1 LKLKILTME
10 TAVQKKDK
18 ANGSVIQPAT
28 PDTLLAMAV
37 QNNVDIDKL
46 EKLMEL
52 QERWQKGIARKE
64 FFQALSEFQFKVP
77 EIMKRKEV
85 KFKEVSYHYAPLADI
100 VRQIKESV
108 RNHGLTYRWEIK
120 DENDKIQVTC
130 LVTHTE
136 GHTEVTTM
144 TATPDDSGSKNKI
157 QARGSSIEYMK
168 RYTLIGALGLS
179 TADTDIDARGE
190 YTHDIEELHQKF
202 MEVYNQ
208 VIQLDATKTVWH
220 PDNWL
225 VERTGK
231 NYVKAIGDIRKEA
244 AKLIAKIPQ

>member
-1 LKLKILTME
+1 ME
-10 TAVQKKDK
+10 TAVQKNQKN
-18 ANGSVIQPAT
+18 NGQLQST
-28 PDTLLAMAV
+28 NPDQLLALAV
-37 QNNVDIDKL
+37 SNNVDIDKL

-52 QERWQKGIARKE
+52 QERWQAGLARKA
-64 FFQALSEFQFKVP
+64 FFSALSEFQYKVP

-85 KFKEVSYHYAPLADI
+85 RFNKNDPNPQYAYAPLADI

-120 DENDKIQVTC
+120 DDADKIQVTC
-130 LVTHTE
+130 LVTHID

-179 TADTDIDARGE
+179 TADTDIDGRGE
-190 YTHDIEELHQKF
+190 YTHNMEELHEKF

-208 VIQLDATKTVWH
+208 VIQLDSSKTVWH

-231 NYVKAIGDIRKEA
+231 NYVKAIGDIRKELA
-244 AKLIAKIPQ
+244 RLTNAKK

>member
-1 LKLKILTME
+1 ME
-10 TAVQKKDK
+10 QTLAKKEK
-18 ANGSVIQPAT
+18 SNGALQSAT
-28 PDTLLAMAV
+28 PDQLLAMAV
-37 QNNVDIDKL
+37 TNNVDIDKL

-52 QERWQKGIARKE
+52 QERWQAGIARKA
-64 FFQALSEFQFKVP
+64 FFASLSEFQFKVP

-100 VRQIKESV
+100 VRQIKESC

-120 DENDKIQVTC
+120 DEAEKIQVTC
-130 LVTHTE
+130 LVTHTD
-136 GHTEVTTM
+136 GHTEQTTM
-144 TATPDDSGSKNKI
+144 TATADDSGSKNKI

-190 YTHDIEELHQKF
+190 YTHDIEDLHKKF
-202 MEVYNQ
+202 MEVYNI
-208 VIQLDATKTVWH
+208 VIQMDPTKTVWH

-225 VERTGK
+225 IERTGK
-231 NYVKAIGDIRKEA
+231 NYVKAIGDIRKVA
-244 AKLIAKIPQ
+244 AQLIAKKQQ

>member
-1 LKLKILTME
+1 ME
-10 TAVQKKDK
+10 TTAVQKKEK
-18 ANGSVIQPAT
+18 SNGVMQSTT
-28 PDTLLAMAV
+28 PDQLLALAV
-37 QNNVDIDKL
+37 TNNVDIDKL

-52 QERWQKGIARKE
+52 QERWQAGIARKA
-64 FFQALSEFQFKVP
+64 FFAALSEFQYKVP

-85 KFKEVSYHYAPLADI
+85 KFKDTSYSYAPLADV
-100 VRQIKESV
+100 VRQIKESC
-108 RNHGLTYRWEIK
+108 RNNGLTYRWEIK
-120 DENDKIQVTC
+120 DENEKIQVTC
-130 LVTHTE
+130 LVTHVD

-144 TATPDDSGSKNKI
+144 TATPDDTGSKNKI

-179 TADTDIDARGE
+179 TADTDIDGRGE
-190 YTHDIEELHQKF
+190 YSHDMEDLHKKF

-208 VIQLDATKTVWH
+208 VIQIDPTLSKWH

-231 NYVKAIGDIRKEA
+231 NYVKAIGDIRKVA
-244 AKLIAKIPQ
+244 AQLIAKMQQ